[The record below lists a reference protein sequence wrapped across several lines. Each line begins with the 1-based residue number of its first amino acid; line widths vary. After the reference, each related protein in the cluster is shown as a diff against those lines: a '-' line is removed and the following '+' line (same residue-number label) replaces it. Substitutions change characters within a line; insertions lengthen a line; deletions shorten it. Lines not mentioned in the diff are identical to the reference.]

1 MSLTVVAQLLVTA
14 VTVPAIQAA
23 VIHVLPKTV
32 IEKFAVSPFT
42 LIEKSFVSTLK

>member
-1 MSLTVVAQLLVTA
+1 MTPATADAVVSLTVVTQL
-14 VTVPAIQAA
+14 P

-32 IEKFAVSPFT
+32 IEKFAVSTFT